1 MRDDFYNTIGTTDR
15 YVAATTAIPN
25 IGSGAEE
32 FFDVSGE
39 NSSNLFGL
47 GKKAQAAR
55 KTKLEGKAAAKVGKA
70 DAKKMEAQAKIDAA
84 KSAETTGIASANA
97 AVEVAKAQVESDRLA
112 ALKGLSTPAKIG
124 IVAGILFLLGVGAYF
139 GLRKKK

>member
-1 MRDDFYNTIGTTDR
+1 MKDDFYNTIGTADR

-39 NSSNLFGL
+39 GEDFYNVS
-47 GKKAQAAR
+47 AR
-55 KTKLEGKAAAKVGKA
+55 KKRRQERVGSKAAARTTKA
-70 DAKKMEAQAKIDAA
+70 DAKKLEAEAKIAA
-84 KSAETTGIASANA
+84 TKAAESTGIASANA
-97 AVEVAKAQVESDRLA
+97 AIEVAKAQVESDRLA

-124 IVAGILFLLGVGAYF
+124 IGAGILLLLGVGAYF